1 MEDFSYPIKLEPLR
15 RPRSRQAPD
24 DRPQPKG
31 QRPPARDAR
40 PKRRTARPPS
50 GLAEL
55 RERHGISLREI
66 ADQTRIPLRHLQ
78 ELERGD
84 VRNWPGGVYARSW
97 ARDYANLAGIDP
109 DRVIAIVAPLA
120 EIEPTIEE
128 IKEVTEQRERASA
141 DGIVPLTPLM
151 QLTRRVA
158 AIALVLML
166 LVFALL
172 FFWNRE
178 PDPAEPRG
186 GAPVGTSGVTTP
198 GQPPR

>member
-1 MEDFSYPIKLEPLR
+1 MEDFSYPIKLEPLQR
-15 RPRSRQAPD
+15 N
-24 DRPQPKG
+24 G
-31 QRPPARDAR
+31 QRPDAR
-40 PKRRTARPPS
+40 GPRPEAKGRRPEARGKKKRNASPQA

-55 RERHGISLREI
+55 RERNGVSLREI

-120 EIEPTIEE
+120 EVEPTIEE
-128 IKEVTEQRERASA
+128 IKEVTEQRERAAA
-141 DGIVPLTPLM
+141 DGLLPLTPLM
-151 QLTRRVA
+151 ALMRKVA
-158 AIALVLML
+158 AIALVLTL
-166 LVFALL
+166 IALAAI

-178 PDPAEPRG
+178 APAADPA
-186 GAPVGTSGVTTP
+186 GATPVGTSGVTRP
-198 GQPPR
+198 AQPPR